1 MRRFG
6 LREANQHFASLVR
19 AVRRGEEVV
28 LLDRGRPIALVR
40 PLTEPGTAVERL
52 IAKGLLL
59 PAQKPDPLP
68 PFRPIR
74 MKGGLSKA
82 VLSER
87 NERD

>member
-1 MRRFG
+1 MKRFG
-6 LREANQHFASLVR
+6 LREANQRFASLVR

-28 LLDRGRPIALVR
+28 LLDRGRPIALVK
-40 PLTEPGTAVERL
+40 PLKEAATAVERL
-52 IAKGLLL
+52 ITKGLLV
-59 PAQKPDPLP
+59 PAPKPGLLP

-74 MKGGLSKA
+74 LKGGLSQA